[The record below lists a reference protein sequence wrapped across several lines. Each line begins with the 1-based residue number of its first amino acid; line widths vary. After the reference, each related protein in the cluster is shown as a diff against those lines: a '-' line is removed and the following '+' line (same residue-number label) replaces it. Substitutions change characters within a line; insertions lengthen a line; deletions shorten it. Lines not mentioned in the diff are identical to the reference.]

1 MKIRN
6 IFKLVSRVL
15 RKIKE
20 YDTRKLNAIL
30 PKSKLEILEEEE
42 MDFVNT
48 QGFLLYDIIVNDLL
62 EKANITIIDVGNSL
76 QVIIDSYEA
85 KYGNIIQQTRNVEPI
100 FTNSYDEES
109 TIQEEEDYE
118 ILKKVETSVEDD
130 EIINK
135 VETNS
140 EEDKI
145 INKVEKSSEDEESF
159 FFI

>member
-1 MKIRN
+1 MKINHHGIPEKVINPIAPNRYMKIRN

-62 EKANITIIDVGNSL
+62 EKDNITIIDV
-76 QVIIDSYEA
+76 
-85 KYGNIIQQTRNVEPI
+85 
-100 FTNSYDEES
+100 
-109 TIQEEEDYE
+109 
-118 ILKKVETSVEDD
+118 
-130 EIINK
+130 
-135 VETNS
+135 
-140 EEDKI
+140 
-145 INKVEKSSEDEESF
+145 EKSFASYN
-159 FFI
+159 